1 MEEPGRFSI
10 LYQLV
15 NLVVF
20 EKININVWS
29 ECCIKSVFSVFGCV
43 CVGPGLAGEAGESLE
58 IEVAN
63 VNLYC

>member
-1 MEEPGRFSI
+1 MEEPGGFSI

-29 ECCIKSVFSVFGCV
+29 ECCIKLVFCV
-43 CVGPGLAGEAGESLE
+43 WMRVWGPGLVGEAGESLE